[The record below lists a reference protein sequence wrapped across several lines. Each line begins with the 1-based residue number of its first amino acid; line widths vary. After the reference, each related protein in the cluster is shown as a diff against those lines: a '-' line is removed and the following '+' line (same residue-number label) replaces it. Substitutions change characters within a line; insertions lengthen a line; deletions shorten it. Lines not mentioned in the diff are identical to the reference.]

1 MNYCIEIATTDYTT
15 TEQAVKGGADRIELC
30 AALSEGGLTPS
41 FGLIKQCREKF
52 SLPIFPIIRPRGGDF
67 LYGDAEFE
75 IITKDVL
82 LCKQLNCDGIVV
94 GFLKKDG
101 TIDRKKTELIVKLAY
116 PMEVTFHR
124 AFDRCKDPL
133 ESLEV
138 IIEAGCQRIL
148 TSGQQ
153 LKAIDGLELIKQLIV
168 AADNRIIIMPGS
180 GIKLDNVRTI
190 AEATGAVEFHGALRN
205 SIVSEMDFIHPV
217 FSSGD
222 YTNPWINA
230 TELKSMRK
238 VLQETEVMN
247 INTNER

>member
-15 TEQAVKGGADRIELC
+15 TEQAVNGGADRIELC
-30 AALSEGGLTPS
+30 SALSEGGLTPS

-52 SLPIFPIIRPRGGDF
+52 NLPIFPIIRPRGGDF
-67 LYGDAEFE
+67 LYGDSEFE

-82 LCKQLNCDGIVV
+82 LCKQLNCDGVVV

-101 TIDRKKTELIVKLAY
+101 TIDQKKTELIVKLAY

-124 AFDRCKDPL
+124 AFDRCKDPFDAL
-133 ESLEV
+133 EI

-153 LKAIDGLELIKQLIV
+153 QKAIDGIDMIKKLVV
-168 AADNRIIIMPGS
+168 AADNRIVIMPGS
-180 GIKLDNVRTI
+180 GIKPNNIRTI

-205 SIVSEMDFIHPV
+205 SKSSEMDFIHPA
-217 FSSGD
+217 FSAHD
-222 YTNPWINA
+222 YTNAWIDPM
-230 TELKSMRK
+230 ELKSMRK
-238 VLQETEVMN
+238 ALQEAEAMN
-247 INTNER
+247 IN